1 MALKPKN
8 FRDFQYKL
16 LGFLYETNTPE
27 VHIYHHVMN
36 AWSNEMTMLSLLEM
50 KAAITELCDKRMIS
64 SKNNA
69 HMNIG
74 MPGIAEDV
82 QMNEAICSL
91 LPDGKKYYK
100 RIRFVKILI
109 KLFQILVLIAIILI
123 ALYTLY
129 YFRKVFFKMMFR
141 SR

>member
-1 MALKPKN
+1 MPLKPKN
-8 FRDFQYKL
+8 FRDFQTKL

-36 AWSNEMTMLSLLEM
+36 AWSNEITMLSLPEM
-50 KAAITELCDKRMIS
+50 KAAITELCDKKMIS

-74 MPGIAEDV
+74 LQGVAEDV
-82 QMNEAICSL
+82 QMNEAICTL
-91 LPDGKKYYK
+91 LPEGKKYYK
-100 RIRFVKILI
+100 RIRLLKIFTKI
-109 KLFQILVLIAIILI
+109 FKFLVLMAIALI

-129 YFRKVFFKMMFR
+129 YFRKVFFKIMFR
-141 SR
+141 NH